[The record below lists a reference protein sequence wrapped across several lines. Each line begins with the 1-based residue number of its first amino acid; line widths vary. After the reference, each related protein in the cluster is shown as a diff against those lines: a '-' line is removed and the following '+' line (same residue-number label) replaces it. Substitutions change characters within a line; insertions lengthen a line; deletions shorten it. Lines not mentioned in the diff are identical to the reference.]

1 MSAKKT
7 AKRAPAKKAAKKS
20 AKKAPAKKAVK
31 KSANKAKKTA
41 KKAPAKKSAK
51 KAKKTAKGTKKNK
64 RKMKG
69 GFGFRFSPGVV
80 QGASSSALANP
91 MPYARY
97 NNCGAN

>member
-1 MSAKKT
+1 MGNVMSAKKT

-31 KSANKAKKTA
+31 KSAKKSTKKTA
-41 KKAPAKKSAK
+41 KKAPAKK
-51 KAKKTAKGTKKNK
+51 TKGTKKNK

-97 NNCGAN
+97 NNCSAN

>member
-7 AKRAPAKKAAKKS
+7 AKRAPAKKAVKKS

-31 KSANKAKKTA
+31 KSAKKSTKKTA
-41 KKAPAKKSAK
+41 KK
-51 KAKKTAKGTKKNK
+51 TKGTKKNK

>member
-51 KAKKTAKGTKKNK
+51 KAKKTKGTKKNK